1 VVRSDFP
8 LPVDPVG
15 PVDPELPVPEPVEL
29 PLPVDEPLELVSL
42 GPVFAELPP
51 FMLSDEPEP
60 VPCAPVSPF
69 RLSQAIRP
77 NESRIAAKKI
87 FPMASLPCGPKG
99 PVVR

>member
-1 VVRSDFP
+1 M
-8 LPVDPVG
+8 LPVG
-15 PVDPELPVPEPVEL
+15 PVDPELPLPLVLEPLLEL
-29 PLPVDEPLELVSL
+29 PLPVDEPLEPEPLELVSL
-42 GPVFAELPP
+42 GPVFPVLPP

-60 VPCAPVSPF
+60 VPCAPLSLF
-69 RLSQAIRP
+69 RLSQAVRP